1 MFEEVDKGIDTVT
14 ACYVK
19 LRLMRCG
26 LAIVRRLFEWLLFLF
41 CGESI
46 IGESR
51 LGKNVPSCIKAL
63 ERSHVL
69 Q

>member
-14 ACYVK
+14 AYYVK

-26 LAIVRRLFEWLLFLF
+26 LAIVRRLFEWLLLLF
-41 CGESI
+41 GVI
-46 IGESR
+46 
-51 LGKNVPSCIKAL
+51 
-63 ERSHVL
+63 